1 MLRARIDE
9 AGYRDRPVLRDL
21 DLYLE
26 GEKILIAGASGSGK
40 TTLFLAVTGVLS
52 HLLNGYVDGE
62 VDISGYNPL
71 EEGLEGVAERIGIV
85 LQDPERQLAMPVVRD
100 EVLFTME
107 NLGLEPDEEYVEELL
122 ARFGLEGMGG
132 RHVEELSGGE
142 KRRLTMLTAVAHNPD
157 TVLLDEPTASLD
169 PWGIRDVRSFLE
181 GLDEA
186 VIIEHKA
193 GYFVD
198 LVDRTYVLR
207 DGRLVETDPEKLE
220 EMGVDTS
227 PRRRLPR
234 VTVERRGLAL
244 EARDLVVGY
253 DEPVVEGV
261 DLVVERG
268 EAVAIVGPN
277 GSGKSTLLKTIA
289 RFIDPLD
296 GRIKL
301 YTEPLYL
308 PQEPDIFFLH
318 STVRDEILSVS
329 GKEALDLFPRD
340 LHPMPPYL
348 LSHGER
354 RRLLHLLARLYG
366 HGLILMDEPTTGLDL
381 ENYLSIA
388 SELVEMK
395 RVGRALLIATHD
407 PRLVLDVC
415 DRAYIIDG
423 GLREAGSEEAA
434 EYLLEPVMGLA

>member
-1 MLRARIDE
+1 MLRARIDG

-21 DLYLE
+21 ELDVD
-26 GEKILIAGASGSGK
+26 GERVLIAGASGSGK

-52 HLLNGYVDGE
+52 HLLDGYVDGE
-62 VDISGYNPL
+62 VDISGYDPL
-71 EEGLEGVAERIGIV
+71 EHGLEGVAERIGIV

-100 EVLFTME
+100 EVLFTLE
-107 NLGLEPDEEYVEELL
+107 NLGLEPDEEYVEDLL
-122 ARFGLEGMGG
+122 ARFGLAALGD

-142 KRRLTMLTAVAHNPD
+142 KRRLTMLTAVAHSPD
-157 TVLLDEPTASLD
+157 TILLDEPTASLD
-169 PWGIRDVRSFLE
+169 PWGIRDVRRFVE

-193 GYFVD
+193 GYFTD
-198 LVDRTYVLR
+198 LVDRIYVLR
-207 DGRLVETDPEKLE
+207 GGRLVEAHPEELE
-220 EMGVDTS
+220 GMGVDTA
-227 PRRRLPR
+227 PRRRLPPIEP
-234 VTVERRGLAL
+234 VRRGPAL

-253 DEPVVEGV
+253 DEPVLEGL

-289 RFIDPLD
+289 GFIEPLD
-296 GRIKL
+296 GRIRL

-318 STVRDEILSVS
+318 PTVRDEILSVS
-329 GKEALDLFPRD
+329 GEEALSLFPRE

-366 HGLILMDEPTTGLDL
+366 HGLLLLDEPTTGLDL

-388 SELVEMK
+388 TDLVGMK
-395 RVGRALLIATHD
+395 RGGRALLIATHD

-415 DRAYIIDG
+415 DRAYIIGD
-423 GLREAGSEEAA
+423 GLREVGSEEAA
-434 EYLLEPVMGLA
+434 EYLLEPVMGIA